1 MLQYAVTQYLIEVCF
16 ALKRAEKPNQRGL
29 GYETNLDLDYFL
41 PSFPFPYT
49 AHTQTNANS

>member
-1 MLQYAVTQYLIEVCF
+1 MLQYAVIQYLIEVCF

-49 AHTQTNANS
+49 AHTQTIANS